1 MVETDPQI
9 RFPTG
14 DIQYADGHAAFAGSE
29 TGKTVRDTGFP
40 MFCVGKSI
48 QYVETP
54 MFYIEF
60 LKYYIEI
67 PMYYVGF
74 PMYYVGRRMYRAGMS
89 GYDAAEAETDMAS
102 ATRPG
107 RPGRKGL
114 IRSGEAFILF
124 PVPPSQSQTAR
135 RCPPAS
141 RRAPDSLLRT
151 RCPAV
156 ACGGIGRAIR
166 FRRIRGGACRR

>member
-14 DIQYADGHAAFAGSE
+14 DIQYADGHAVFAGSE

-67 PMYYVGF
+67 PMYYVGK
-74 PMYYVGRRMYRAGMS
+74 RMYRAGMS

-102 ATRPG
+102 ATRP
-107 RPGRKGL
+107 RRQGRKGL

-141 RRAPDSLLRT
+141 RRAPDLLLRT